1 MSYSKEQIDNLLNET
16 ENFQYV
22 EFNKT
27 ILKELL
33 TNISSNLEKDLE
45 NRKIYKT
52 NYEKYISIEEQLNDD
67 LSILQRL
74 AAYPKLILDFIE
86 LNGVEMLCKI
96 LNHPNIDIV
105 NRSINLIQEITEGDF
120 LNEIEDPKSFLELF
134 LNNNLFELLVDNL
147 FKIENEISKN
157 EDCIQYKSDILSIIE
172 NYLDIYSLSY
182 ELLGKQNKIFKWL
195 LLTIKND
202 TNDIKEI
209 EIKLFASEILNQ
221 LLQNSDKNRIIFFKE
236 EGLPI
241 LINIILVEKN
251 NFTDEKKNDSKL
263 IEFINNIVDSIC
275 SSMLEEK
282 NQEIFNK
289 SDGINLF
296 IESMKENN
304 IFRHLSLKILTYSL
318 LNNKENCIKFIE
330 NNGLSLIFS
339 YYMGKGLKK
348 FDNKKIKKGEEN
360 VLEIISNLIQFCNG
374 IYLERLINKFAE
386 NKYEKIKRLVNYYI
400 EFHNGDDEEQKYIFQ
415 QLSII
420 TLYLIHIKNNK
431 NQNLIKY
438 NKISDKLVLR
448 LSNEKIENMKMNI
461 SKIIEENEKENEEE
475 SEYLKF
481 LKNLIL

>member
-1 MSYSKEQIDNLLNET
+1 MSYTKDQIDNLLNET

-45 NRKIYKT
+45 NRKLYKT

-86 LNGVEMLCKI
+86 LNGVEILCKI

-172 NYLDIYSLSY
+172 NYLDIYSLSF
-182 ELLGKQNKIFKWL
+182 ELLGKQNRIFKWL
-195 LLTIKND
+195 LLTVKND
-202 TNDIKEI
+202 NNDIKEI

-275 SSMLEEK
+275 SAMLEEK
-282 NQEIFNK
+282 LHK
-289 SDGINLF
+289 
-296 IESMKENN
+296 M
-304 IFRHLSLKILTYSL
+304 KILT
-318 LNNKENCIKFIE
+318 
-330 NNGLSLIFS
+330 
-339 YYMGKGLKK
+339 
-348 FDNKKIKKGEEN
+348 
-360 VLEIISNLIQFCNG
+360 
-374 IYLERLINKFAE
+374 
-386 NKYEKIKRLVNYYI
+386 
-400 EFHNGDDEEQKYIFQ
+400 
-415 QLSII
+415 
-420 TLYLIHIKNNK
+420 
-431 NQNLIKY
+431 
-438 NKISDKLVLR
+438 KL
-448 LSNEKIENMKMNI
+448 
-461 SKIIEENEKENEEE
+461 
-475 SEYLKF
+475 
-481 LKNLIL
+481 